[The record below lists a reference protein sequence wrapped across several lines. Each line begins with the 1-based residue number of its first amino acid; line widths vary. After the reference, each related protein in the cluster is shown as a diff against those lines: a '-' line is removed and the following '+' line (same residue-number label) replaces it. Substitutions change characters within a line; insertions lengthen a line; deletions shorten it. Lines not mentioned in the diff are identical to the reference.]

1 MYDTAIRSPDLPEL
15 FGVASEQAGYFTAA
29 QAHACGYSKQLLSH
43 HAGSG
48 RFIRLRRGLYRLR
61 DYPSSRYEDVMAAW
75 LAAGRDSAV
84 VSHESALDL
93 LDLSDVVPARVHL
106 IVPRSRRGLVLD
118 PPISLHTTVHPVQ
131 PEDTVIREGIR
142 LTEPLRTILDA
153 AEMGTGP
160 EQVVMAI
167 KQADRRGWLVGSNL
181 RARAEERGTRVA
193 ELVEVALDG
202 G

>member
-1 MYDTAIRSPDLPEL
+1 
-15 FGVASEQAGYFTAA
+15 
-29 QAHACGYSKQLLSH
+29 
-43 HAGSG
+43 
-48 RFIRLRRGLYRLR
+48 
-61 DYPSSRYEDVMAAW
+61 MAAW

-93 LDLSDVVPARVHL
+93 LDLSDVVPDHVHL
-106 IVPRSRRGLVLD
+106 TVPRARRGLH
-118 PPISLHTTVHPVQ
+118 PGRPISLHTTVHPVR

-142 LTEPLRTILDA
+142 LTAPLRTILDA

-167 KQADRRGWLVGSNL
+167 EQAGRRGWLVGSNL

-193 ELVEVALDG
+193 ELVEVALNG

>member
-1 MYDTAIRSPDLPEL
+1 
-15 FGVASEQAGYFTAA
+15 
-29 QAHACGYSKQLLSH
+29 
-43 HAGSG
+43 
-48 RFIRLRRGLYRLR
+48 
-61 DYPSSRYEDVMAAW
+61 MAAW

-93 LDLSDVVPARVHL
+93 FDLSDVVPDHVHL
-106 IVPRSRRGLVLD
+106 TVPRARRGLH
-118 PPISLHTTVHPVQ
+118 PGWPISPHTTVHPVR

-142 LTEPLRTILDA
+142 LTAPLRTILDA

-167 KQADRRGWLVGSNL
+167 EQAGRCGWLVGSNL

-193 ELVEVALDG
+193 ELVEVALNG

>member
-1 MYDTAIRSPDLPEL
+1 MYDTLIRSPDLPEL
-15 FGVASEQAGYFTAA
+15 FGVASGQAGYFTAA

-43 HAGSG
+43 HAATG

-61 DYPSSRYEDVMAAW
+61 DYPSSRYEEVMAAW

-93 LDLSDVVPARVHL
+93 LDLSDVVPDHVHL
-106 IVPRSRRGLVLD
+106 TVPRARRGLHPGWLV
-118 PPISLHTTVHPVQ
+118 SLHTTVHPVR

-167 KQADRRGWLVGSNL
+167 EQAGRRGWLVGSNL

-193 ELVEVALDG
+193 ELVEVALNG

>member
-15 FGVASEQAGYFTAA
+15 FGVASGQAGYFTAA

-43 HAGSG
+43 HAATG

-61 DYPSSRYEDVMAAW
+61 DYPSSRYEEVMAAW

-93 LDLSDVVPARVHL
+93 LDLSDVVPNHVHL
-106 IVPRSRRGLVLD
+106 TVPRSRRGLVLN
-118 PPISLHTTVHPVQ
+118 PPISLHTKTDPLR
-131 PEDTVIREGIR
+131 PADIVIREGIR
-142 LTEPLRTILDA
+142 LTAPLRTILDA
-153 AEMGTGP
+153 AETGTAS

-167 KQADRRGWLVGSNL
+167 EQAGRRGWLVGSNL
-181 RARAEERGTRVA
+181 RARAQERGTRVA
-193 ELVEVALDG
+193 KLVEIALDG